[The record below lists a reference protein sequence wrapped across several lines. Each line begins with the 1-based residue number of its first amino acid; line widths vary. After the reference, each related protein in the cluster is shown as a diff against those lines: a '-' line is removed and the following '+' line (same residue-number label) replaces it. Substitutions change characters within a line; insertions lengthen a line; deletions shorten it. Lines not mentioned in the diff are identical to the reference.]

1 MLDSCMSFLSIN
13 QQELDLLFSLGIK
26 DPSVL
31 KYLIHGNLAENAL
44 KGVKEKSC
52 CCSNRRLV

>member
-1 MLDSCMSFLSIN
+1 MLDSCMSFISVN

-31 KYLIHGNLAENAL
+31 KYLIHANLAEDAL
-44 KGVKEKSC
+44 KGVKES
-52 CCSNRRLV
+52 S